1 MKIKNDQLK
10 KNPGLLI
17 EALLQRGDS
26 TLPIGEQTVE
36 PVVPVAPAKPK
47 VRVVDQ
53 PAPGSWAEQFKDKNP
68 TDMSRKM
75 RKGLP
80 LPGGNNKHFK
90 PS

>member
-1 MKIKNDQLK
+1 MKIKTNQM
-10 KNPGLLI
+10 KNNPSLLI
-17 EALLQRGDS
+17 EALLQRSES
-26 TLPIGEQTVE
+26 TLPMGEQGVE
-36 PVVPVAPAKPK
+36 PVVPVAPVKPK
-47 VRVVDQ
+47 VRAVDHQ
-53 PAPGSWAEQFKDKNP
+53 APGSWAEQFKDKNP